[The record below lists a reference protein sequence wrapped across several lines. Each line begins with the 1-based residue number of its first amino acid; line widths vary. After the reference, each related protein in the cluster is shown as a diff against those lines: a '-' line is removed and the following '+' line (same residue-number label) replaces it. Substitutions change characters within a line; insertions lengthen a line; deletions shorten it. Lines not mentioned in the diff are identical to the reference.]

1 MTDKWPV
8 ADLPDE
14 TMISIYKG
22 KTPQQRLEISF
33 GLWSFAR
40 SPVKTGLET
49 IHPDW
54 PDQTLEE
61 EIAKRML
68 NAAE

>member
-1 MTDKWPV
+1 MSKKV
-8 ADLPDE
+8 MKSDLPDE
-14 TMISIYKG
+14 TMISIYKE
-22 KTPQQRLEISF
+22 KSPQQRLEISF

-40 SPVKTGLET
+40 ALLKANLRS

-54 PDQTLEE
+54 PEQAVEKE
-61 EIAKRML
+61 AAKRML